1 MRTGDETQET
11 GLPPHGQEPLG
22 WEEAGMESF
31 MNPAHDFSVLSPPSF
46 SGPPQL
52 LAHSIPSFLFCVQ
65 SCPLSSCTSPF
76 ILGRGGVA

>member
-1 MRTGDETQET
+1 MKLKRLV
-11 GLPPHGQEPLG
+11 LPPHSQEPLG

-31 MNPAHDFSVLSPPSF
+31 MNPAHVFSVLSPPSF

-76 ILGRGGVA
+76 ILAGGGGVA